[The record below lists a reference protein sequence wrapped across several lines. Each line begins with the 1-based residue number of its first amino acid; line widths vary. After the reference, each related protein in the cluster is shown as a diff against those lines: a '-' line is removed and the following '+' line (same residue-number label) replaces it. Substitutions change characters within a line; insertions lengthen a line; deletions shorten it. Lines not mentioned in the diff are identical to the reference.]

1 MVTRPISRRTGSKH
15 EMVTHSGV
23 SSMMRFVPVSCSNE
37 RMLRPSRPMMRPLR
51 SSEGIWM
58 ALTVFSA
65 EWSAATRWMARLRM
79 ERAFLSASAFV
90 RASESRMMAADS
102 CTTSSLRVS
111 SS

>member
-1 MVTRPISRRTGSKH
+1 
-15 EMVTHSGV
+15 
-23 SSMMRFVPVSCSNE
+23 MMRFVPVSCSNE

-90 RASESRMMAADS
+90 RASESRMMAGGG
-102 CTTSSLRVS
+102 
-111 SS
+111 